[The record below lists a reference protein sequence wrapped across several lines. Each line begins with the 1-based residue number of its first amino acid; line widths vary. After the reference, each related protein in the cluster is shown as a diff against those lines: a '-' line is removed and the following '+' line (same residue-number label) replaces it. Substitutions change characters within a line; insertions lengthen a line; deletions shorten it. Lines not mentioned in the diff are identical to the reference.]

1 MAISLGS
8 LVLLAFA
15 HHNIVPFRL
24 KNLYMNA
31 IRIIH
36 NVLAVIVFISLP
48 VLMVKFDLYL
58 ISDRTI
64 PAVLGLALV
73 GLTITGTIVSLIKNE
88 EINRSNRNN
97 FCNRYLFMEHIIS
110 YTCSLLNRLY

>member
-73 GLTITGTIVSLIKNE
+73 GLTITGTIVSLIKMKKLTGVT
-88 EINRSNRNN
+88 EITFVIGICLWNILSAILVV
-97 FCNRYLFMEHIIS
+97 F
-110 YTCSLLNRLY
+110 